1 MKLFPDNYV
10 AQIIKT
16 LMYSLLTET
25 TKKTNFNKDLFW
37 NKKVQII
44 LIAFIWTAS
53 KEKFTKWQILSS
65 SHANYN
71 ANIFAKFAVLLS
83 KIKKKSGKRKSRL
96 IWLHKLISM
105 TLKITFYS
113 ICI

>member
-71 ANIFAKFAVLLS
+71 ANIFAQFAVLLS
-83 KIKKKSGKRKSRL
+83 KIKNHNNNFDFILDL
-96 IWLHKLISM
+96 ILD
-105 TLKITFYS
+105 S
-113 ICI
+113 IFGNTQFL